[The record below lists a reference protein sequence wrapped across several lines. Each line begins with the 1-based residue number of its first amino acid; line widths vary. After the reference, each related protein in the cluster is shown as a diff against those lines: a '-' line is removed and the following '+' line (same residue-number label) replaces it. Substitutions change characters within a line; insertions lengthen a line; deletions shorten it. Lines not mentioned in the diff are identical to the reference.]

1 LRHIA
6 PDRRSRSILGYV
18 QDRPQDAK
26 ANGTTAEDKP
36 KTRTRPTTTRN
47 TRQQKSKRF
56 ERQNGATEPAAQ
68 TVDTDLS
75 PKALLTRLEQQSG
88 QLGILR
94 SKLDEAR
101 QALEQE
107 RESAKADREALTEER
122 RNRERLETTLKREQA
137 ARKQAEGTLDESRA
151 TATALEAQHHLL
163 RAQLKALE
171 HKGRR
176 GLLRRHR

>member
-1 LRHIA
+1 
-6 PDRRSRSILGYV
+6 V

-36 KTRTRPTTTRN
+36 KTRTRPTTTRSS
-47 TRQQKSKRF
+47 RQQKSKRF
-56 ERQNGATEPAAQ
+56 ERQNGAAKPATAPAEA
-68 TVDTDLS
+68 VETDLS

-88 QLGILR
+88 QIGILR

-107 RESAKADREALTEER
+107 RESFKADRAALVEER
-122 RNRERLETTLKREQA
+122 RNRERLDAMLKREQS
-137 ARKQAEGTLDESRA
+137 ARKQAEETLDESRA

-163 RAQLKALE
+163 RAQLKAQE
-171 HKGRR
+171 HQGRR
-176 GLLRRHR
+176 GLFSRHR

>member
-1 LRHIA
+1 
-6 PDRRSRSILGYV
+6 V

-26 ANGTTAEDKP
+26 ANGTTAEEKP
-36 KTRTRPTTTRN
+36 KPRNRPTTTRN
-47 TRQQKSKRF
+47 SRQQKSKRF
-56 ERQNGATEPAAQ
+56 ERQNGGAEP

-94 SKLDEAR
+94 SKLDDAR

-107 RESAKADREALTEER
+107 RESFKADRSALVEER
-122 RNRERLETTLKREQA
+122 RNRERLEAMLKREQL
-137 ARKQAEGTLDESRA
+137 ARKQAEETLDESRA

-163 RAQLKALE
+163 RAQLKAQE
-171 HKGRR
+171 HQGRR
-176 GLLRRHR
+176 GLFRRNR